1 MKKSLKLLLI
11 ISLVAILFVSFVA
24 CNESGN
30 VNTNLFHATKY
41 TAYEIT
47 KVDITQLAASTYDF
61 IVISDIVPSNN
72 TKVYVTRY
80 DKIRESDKA
89 IDYTIEDGKF
99 HFTAEVKYSSY
110 YIFIVD
116 GDNSAYIPMTRPQM
130 APSITATD
138 TSVVLTYNFVNGTSW
153 SSFCD
158 PTGKSVYKSSK
169 STFDDSASLVA
180 KNVKIWQA
188 DSTTD
193 IAPDKDMPYYY
204 VVLSAKN
211 GIVKYVSAPLTTVEN
226 AYSDIRVSL
235 INDNNV
241 PTLKVSGKFASDG
254 DVAVELY
261 SADTKLGKVLEIVGD
276 KVSGQKGDSFEATLD
291 VSKVMSGES
300 GAGIWYD
307 IKLASRSGSLFEVSE
322 STADMSQTYKDK
334 NVTYEFKSWNK
345 ILKLN
350 YQFYNFDVEEVR
362 VITEE
367 GKAPYLYVK
376 GTVAEEVKDVKLH
389 CDYEETSGD
398 KKSKLWDNLSQEEG
412 HFEFKVELT
421 ELSYIGT
428 PWSWFHIYTYEGNA
442 TIGNSNDLPRG
453 DKLTI
458 DQEFV
463 YNGVTYTIRAY
474 EGTGAQLAIQAEK
487 K

>member
-1 MKKSLKLLLI
+1 MKKSLKLSLI
-11 ISLVAILFVSFVA
+11 ISLVAVLLVSFIA
-24 CNESGN
+24 CDV
-30 VNTNLFHATKY
+30 VNANIPSYNATSY

-47 KVDITQLAASTYDF
+47 KVDITQLASSTYDF
-61 IVISDIVPSNN
+61 VVTSDIVPSNN

-80 DKIRESDKA
+80 DKIRESDA
-89 IDYTIEDGKF
+89 PISYTVEDGKI
-99 HFTAEVKYSSY
+99 HFTAGVKYASY

-116 GDNSAYIPMTRPQM
+116 GDKTAYIPMTRPQM
-130 APSITATD
+130 APSLTATD
-138 TSVVLTYNFVNGTSW
+138 TSVILTYNFVNGTSW

-169 STFDDSASLVA
+169 STFDESATLVA

-193 IAPDKDMPYYY
+193 VSPDKNMPYYY

-211 GIVKYVSAPLTTVEN
+211 GIVNYVSAPLTTVEN
-226 AYSDIRVSL
+226 AYSDIKVSL
-235 INDNNV
+235 VSENDV
-241 PTLKVSGKFASDG
+241 PTLKVNGKFASDG
-254 DVAVELY
+254 DIAIELY
-261 SADTKLGKVLEIVGD
+261 SADTKLGKVIEIVGD
-276 KVSGQKGDSFEATLD
+276 NITGKKGDSFEATLD
-291 VSKVMSGES
+291 VSQVVTGET

-322 STADMSQTYKDK
+322 STADMSQTVK
-334 NVTYEFKSWNK
+334 NKNTTFEFKSWNK

-350 YQFYNFDVEEVR
+350 YQFYDFDVEEVR
-362 VITEE
+362 VIAED

-389 CDYEETSGD
+389 CDYEESDGK
-398 KKSKLWDNLSQEEG
+398 KKSKLWYNLSQEEG

-421 ELSYIGT
+421 ELSYDGT
-428 PWSWFHIYTYEGNA
+428 PWSWFHIYTYKGNA
-442 TIGNSNDLPRG
+442 TVGNSNDLPRG
-453 DKLTI
+453 ELLSI
-458 DQEFV
+458 GQEFT
-463 YNGVTYTIRAY
+463 YNGVVYTIRAY

>member
-1 MKKSLKLLLI
+1 MKKSLNLLLI
-11 ISLVAILFVSFVA
+11 ISLVAILFVSLVA
-24 CNESGN
+24 CDGLN
-30 VNTNLFHATKY
+30 VNNPSFSATPY

-61 IVISDIVPSNN
+61 VVTSDIVPSNN

-80 DKIRESDKA
+80 DKIGEDDTPVS
-89 IDYTIEDGKF
+89 YTVEDGKV
-99 HFTAEVKYSSY
+99 HFTAGVKYASY
-110 YIFIVD
+110 YIFVVD
-116 GDNSAYIPMTRPQM
+116 GDKTAYIPMTRPQM
-130 APSITATD
+130 APSLTATD
-138 TSVVLTYNFVNGTSW
+138 VNVILTYNFVNGTSW

-169 STFDDSASLVA
+169 STFDESASLVA

-193 IAPDKDMPYYY
+193 VSPDKDMPYYY

-211 GIVKYVSAPLTTVEN
+211 GIVNYVSAPLTTVEN
-226 AYSDIRVSL
+226 AYSDIKVSL
-235 INDNNV
+235 VSDNDV

-261 SADTKLGKVLEIVGD
+261 SADTKLGKVLEIVGEN
-276 KVSGQKGDSFEATLD
+276 VTGNKGDSFETTLD
-291 VSKVMSGES
+291 VSQVVSGET

-322 STADMSQTYKDK
+322 STADMSQTVKDK
-334 NVTYEFKSWNK
+334 NTTFEFKSWNK

-350 YQFYNFDVEEVR
+350 YQYYDFDVEEVK
-362 VITEE
+362 VIVEG
-367 GKAPYLYVK
+367 GKAPYLSVK
-376 GTVAEEVKDVKLH
+376 GTVTEEIKDVKLH
-389 CDYEETSGD
+389 CDYTESDGE

-412 HFEFKVELT
+412 RFEFKVELT
-421 ELSYIGT
+421 DLSYDRT
-428 PWSWFHIYTYEGNA
+428 PWSWFHIYTYKGNA
-442 TIGNSNDLPRG
+442 TVGTSNDLPRG
-453 DKLTI
+453 EFLSI
-458 DQEFV
+458 GQEFT
-463 YNGVTYTIRAY
+463 YNGVLYTIRAY